1 MEIVILEYSDGK
13 VIRVSLNA
21 VQEKDFN
28 KDSDTFIEMLS
39 EIYSFRVK
47 DINWMVT

>member
-21 VQEKDFN
+21 VQEKDFLN
-28 KDSDTFIEMLS
+28 S
-39 EIYSFRVK
+39 
-47 DINWMVT
+47 N